1 MKAVRV
7 TPLMKKAQ
15 AVRRKRRRKNK
26 RIQMRRTPVQ
36 QVCSLTQFYL
46 AGFYHQGTVTKVSI
60 TNTQSRFASFVFYGD
75 LGPSASSGTTDS
87 VLLSLEFC
95 KQCMRRG

>member
-60 TNTQSRFASFVFYGD
+60 TNTQSRFASFVF
-75 LGPSASSGTTDS
+75 LW
-87 VLLSLEFC
+87 
-95 KQCMRRG
+95 

>member
-36 QVCSLTQFYL
+36 QVCSLTQFYCFGSKDRCKKY
-46 AGFYHQGTVTKVSI
+46 GFFYKNKIIVCVICLYGVLGPATSSI
-60 TNTQSRFASFVFYGD
+60 THLTLSFY
-75 LGPSASSGTTDS
+75 L
-87 VLLSLEFC
+87 
-95 KQCMRRG
+95 